1 MCPLSSSLAAVKMK
15 YELMPQIRKHSLKRG
30 RKRLHVLHICVPVNM
45 SSVNGLIIISFAW

>member
-30 RKRLHVLHICVPVNM
+30 PKRLQSVPVNM